1 MAKNKVFID
10 GYQLTVPVPSGTA
23 SGDAVVIG
31 QLPGVALTDEQNGEA
46 TVDFKGVY
54 DLEVSSSTEVGDI
67 LYLADGDLTTDAET
81 SGDNSSANVRFGYA
95 LQSANEGDT
104 INVKVGY

>member
-10 GYQLTVPVPSGTA
+10 GYQLTVPVPSGTQ

-31 QLPGVALTDEQNGEA
+31 ELPGVALIDEKDGQA

-54 DLEVSSSTEVGDI
+54 DLEVSSAANVGDI
-67 LYLADGDLTTDAET
+67 LYFADGALSTDGE
-81 SGDNSSANVRFGYA
+81 GGVRFGYA
-95 LQSANEGDT
+95 LQEGNAGDT
-104 INVKVGY
+104 ILVKVGY